1 MKVNIIIRCHCHCRF
16 DFLFL
21 VCIFVSSRLCV
32 LVSWCLVVMFSILS
46 ANASIHLSL
55 ISSRKLVC
63 VCVWCVKYFVWFFVL
78 LLCVAVAVA
87 LLSAPFPTSEQ
98 SLPFPSLSSCHHL
111 VSHSLAALLRF
122 VCCLVNYVFIPST
135 SHPIPSHPGSAAAAA
150 ASSVLCSAPSPCF
163 V

>member
-55 ISSRKLVC
+55 ISSRKL

-135 SHPIPSHPGSAAAAA
+135 SHPIPSRFCCCCCCFFCAL
-150 ASSVLCSAPSPCF
+150 LCSLPLLRL
-163 V
+163 VV